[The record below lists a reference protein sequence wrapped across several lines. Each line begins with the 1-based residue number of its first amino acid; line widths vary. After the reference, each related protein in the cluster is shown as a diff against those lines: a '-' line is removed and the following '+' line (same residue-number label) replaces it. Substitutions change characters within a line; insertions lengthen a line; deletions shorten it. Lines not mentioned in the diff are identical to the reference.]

1 MKILEEQ
8 ICQIALRSPDKIA
21 VIAGNLNVSYKEL
34 WRHVLKSAFYFKQI
48 LKLEQGSRVL
58 LSADKNIELIYS
70 YLGAH
75 LAGMVCVPVDPEI
88 NDLRLER
95 ILSSALPDYCFGNLR
110 NFKKTLPFPT
120 LEVIEAHDPIEF
132 PFPSLEAIADLLYT
146 TGTTG
151 MPKGVALSFRNL
163 SAAANNINSFIKNTS
178 EDIELLALPISHS
191 FGLGRLRCVLSVGG
205 TLVLLGSFAS
215 MKKFYGEMERCKV
228 TGFGMVPASWAY
240 LKKMSGRKI
249 ADFAKQLQ
257 YVEIGSAFMS
267 VEEKKCLMD
276 LLPAT
281 RICMH
286 YGLTEASRSTFI
298 EFHKDRAY
306 LESVGRPS
314 PGVEIKVFSDQ
325 GKEVPEGEE
334 GELCVKGDHVCHS
347 YWNTTEA
354 IFRNDFNGIYFKT
367 GDWGYIRN
375 GYVYLKSRKKEMIN
389 VGGKKVSPIEVEEVL
404 NQIGGVEESVCV
416 GMADPGNVLGEVVK
430 AFVVVSDEN
439 LSDTSICSYVQSKLE
454 NYKVPVCIERI
465 KEIPKTPSG
474 KIQRLLLK

>member
-1 MKILEEQ
+1 
-8 ICQIALRSPDKIA
+8 
-21 VIAGNLNVSYKEL
+21 
-34 WRHVLKSAFYFKQI
+34 
-48 LKLEQGSRVL
+48 
-58 LSADKNIELIYS
+58 
-70 YLGAH
+70 
-75 LAGMVCVPVDPEI
+75 
-88 NDLRLER
+88 
-95 ILSSALPDYCFGNLR
+95 
-110 NFKKTLPFPT
+110 
-120 LEVIEAHDPIEF
+120 
-132 PFPSLEAIADLLYT
+132 
-146 TGTTG
+146 
-151 MPKGVALSFRNL
+151 
-163 SAAANNINSFIKNTS
+163 
-178 EDIELLALPISHS
+178 
-191 FGLGRLRCVLSVGG
+191 
-205 TLVLLGSFAS
+205 
-215 MKKFYGEMERCKV
+215 MERCKV

-334 GELCVKGDHVCHS
+334 GELCVKG
-347 YWNTTEA
+347 
-354 IFRNDFNGIYFKT
+354 